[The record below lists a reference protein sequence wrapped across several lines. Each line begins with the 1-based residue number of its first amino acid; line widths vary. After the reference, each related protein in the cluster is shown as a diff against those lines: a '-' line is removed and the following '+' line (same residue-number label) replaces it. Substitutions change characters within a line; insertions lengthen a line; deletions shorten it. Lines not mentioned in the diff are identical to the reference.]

1 VSATILKVKKAV
13 RGGAEI
19 ASIEARLEDMERR
32 LDRLRTLYESFFMG
46 VERMPPNTPRRDL
59 NRLMLEMQQV
69 PIGNATAR
77 FRFQGLLQRWVQ
89 LTTYWNRTM
98 REIEAGTYRRDLA
111 RAQRHLASRGG
122 AMTEAEAIALGIP
135 STRVK
140 AFVER
145 QQRLSAGKGE
155 PAGASASASPAAKP
169 KETDATSPTPSPTP
183 PSPRAEVPGLAP
195 GEFDAFY
202 ERFVSAHRE
211 AAGAMPQ
218 TSKEQL
224 RSRLQQDLPKLI
236 GQEGGKVALDV
247 SVENGKVRLKARPI
261 R

>member
-1 VSATILKVKKAV
+1 MKKAA
-13 RGGAEI
+13 RGGAELE
-19 ASIEARLEDMERR
+19 SIEARLEDMERR

-46 VERMPPNTPRRDL
+46 VERTPPNTPRRDL
-59 NRLMLEMQQV
+59 NRMMLEMQQV

-77 FRFQGLLQRWVQ
+77 FRFQSLLQRWVQ

-98 REIEAGTYRRDLA
+98 REMEAGTYRRDLA
-111 RAQRHLASRGG
+111 RAQRHIASRSG
-122 AMTEAEAIALGIP
+122 AMTETEALALGIP

-145 QQRLSAGKGE
+145 QHKLAERRGD
-155 PAGASASASPAAKP
+155 PAAEP
-169 KETDATSPTPSPTP
+169 PRHAGPHSGSGPAEETTRTSAP
-183 PSPRAEVPGLAP
+183 PARSEVPGLTA

-202 ERFVSAHRE
+202 DRFVAAHRE
-211 AAGAMPQ
+211 AAGMLPQ

-224 RSRLQQDLPKLI
+224 RTRLQQDLPRLL
-236 GQEGGKVALDV
+236 GQGGGKVTLDV
-247 SVENGKVRLKARPI
+247 SVENGKVRLKARPA